1 MLKIFQQQISERWDT
16 LPMSLREAL
25 YSPEYG
31 KTIWKIG
38 VEYHLDDRKIGIIV
52 GIAGYVILGFLQP
65 EDVAKEIR
73 EGLNLNP
80 EIANSIAR
88 EIDRKI
94 FSPIKSDL
102 EKVYS
107 PVAELPEIKPKP
119 KPEPTLPV
127 QPEPEPQPSP
137 EATAGA
143 AKPASFPTAQPE
155 VPAEPLKTI
164 LTTPVPA
171 EKPFI
176 LFKETEAK
184 PVTEKKKI
192 TFPAIDWFKKKKPPK
207 TEAPVKVE
215 LEIFG
220 PKIEEKK
227 EPTIAKTEA
236 PKQKV
241 IHYRE
246 TEGATPFGKPEEPK
260 VINLDSFEII
270 KEKEDETKK

>member
-1 MLKIFQQQISERWDT
+1 MLKISQQQISERWDI

-38 VEYHLDDRKIGIIV
+38 TEYRLDDRKIGIIT
-52 GIAGYVILGFLQP
+52 GIAGYIVLGFIP
-65 EDVAKEIR
+65 FEDLAKEIR
-73 EGLNLNP
+73 ESLNFNP

-107 PVAELPEIKPKP
+107 PVAELPEIKPEI
-119 KPEPTLPV
+119 KPEPEPALPV
-127 QPEPEPQPSP
+127 QPKIEPPMVSP
-137 EATAGA
+137 VEL
-143 AKPASFPTAQPE
+143 KPIPLTELPKA
-155 VPAEPLKTI
+155 AEP
-164 LTTPVPA
+164 TPVSP

-176 LFKETEAK
+176 IQQETEAE
-184 PVTEKKKI
+184 PVAEKKKV
-192 TFPAIDWFKKKKPPK
+192 TLPAIGWFKKAIPK

-220 PKIEEKK
+220 PKVEEKK

-246 TEGATPFGKPEEPK
+246 VEGATPFGKPLEKPQGKPEEPK
-260 VINLDSFEII
+260 VINLDSFE
-270 KEKEDETKK
+270 